1 MYLCAFLFS
10 YPSTSIIRK
19 TVRLN
24 SAFEFKFERQKAWP
38 QYILNHYSLL
48 CFSEIRFHGYSPS
61 PAKRT
66 SRESDQC
73 LNNAKLCP
81 QKWKLSVMVLSR
93 FHYILLTR
101 SRHFQTTIHFLPFFR
116 MILLPNSPEI
126 ILPPHASSVCK
137 TAYTTLWKPY
147 SQSLVPLVYNFNLF
161 SLSVKVI
168 RSIVGPV
175 M

>member
-1 MYLCAFLFS
+1 MHLCAFFFS
-10 YPSTSIIRK
+10 CPSTSIIRK

-73 LNNAKLCP
+73 LNNAKVCP

-93 FHYILLTR
+93 FHYILLTW
-101 SRHFQTTIHFLPFFR
+101 SPHFQTTIHFLP

-126 ILPPHASSVCK
+126 ILPPHVSSHCK
-137 TAYTTLWKPY
+137 TAHTTLWKPY
-147 SQSLVPLVYNFNLF
+147 SQSLVPLVYNFSLI

-168 RSIVGPV
+168 QNTVGPI

>member
-1 MYLCAFLFS
+1 MHLCAFFFS
-10 YPSTSIIRK
+10 FPSTSIIRK

-73 LNNAKLCP
+73 LNNAKVCP

-93 FHYILLTR
+93 FHYILLTW
-101 SRHFQTTIHFLPFFR
+101 SPHFQTTIHFLPYDFVTKFPR
-116 MILLPNSPEI
+116 NNSPPARLISLQNCTYNALETILTI
-126 ILPPHASSVCK
+126 ISP
-137 TAYTTLWKPY
+137 T
-147 SQSLVPLVYNFNLF
+147 SL
-161 SLSVKVI
+161 
-168 RSIVGPV
+168 
-175 M
+175 